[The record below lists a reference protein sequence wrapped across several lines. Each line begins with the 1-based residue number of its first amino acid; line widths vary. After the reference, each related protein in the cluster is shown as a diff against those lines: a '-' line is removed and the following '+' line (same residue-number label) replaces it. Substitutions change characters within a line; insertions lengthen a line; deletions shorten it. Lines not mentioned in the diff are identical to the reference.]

1 MLSVYC
7 NYQTAAFTAGPD
19 YMSADLPLANQSD
32 SVQCHYISIIHH
44 MHIQL
49 AATKFSIIVTKFTK
63 RSNKRQQNH
72 GKPLTTTAS
81 M

>member
-44 MHIQL
+44 MQC
-49 AATKFSIIVTKFTK
+49 T
-63 RSNKRQQNH
+63 SNSLLQSSVS
-72 GKPLTTTAS
+72 L
-81 M
+81 